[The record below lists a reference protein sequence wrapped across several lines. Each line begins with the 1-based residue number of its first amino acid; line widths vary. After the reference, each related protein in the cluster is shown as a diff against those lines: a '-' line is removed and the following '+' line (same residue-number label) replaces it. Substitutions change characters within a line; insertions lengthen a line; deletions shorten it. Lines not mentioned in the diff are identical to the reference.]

1 MVLVDLVLSFL
12 PMWCLVTL
20 VKVRKHS
27 VYTAIVCCAT
37 LILIGFDII
46 VSVMSS
52 DFHDAA
58 FILQLFLPA
67 QLILAVISLLVGNLF
82 LLIINRRARKRS
94 QIEE

>member
-1 MVLVDLVLSFL
+1 MFFVDLVLSFL
-12 PMWCLVTL
+12 PMWCLITL
-20 VKVRKHS
+20 VKDRKHR
-27 VYTAIVCCAT
+27 VYTAIVFCAT

-46 VSVMSS
+46 VSVTSS

-67 QLILAVISLLVGNLF
+67 QVILAIISLLVGNLF
-82 LLIINRRARKRS
+82 LLIINIRARKHS